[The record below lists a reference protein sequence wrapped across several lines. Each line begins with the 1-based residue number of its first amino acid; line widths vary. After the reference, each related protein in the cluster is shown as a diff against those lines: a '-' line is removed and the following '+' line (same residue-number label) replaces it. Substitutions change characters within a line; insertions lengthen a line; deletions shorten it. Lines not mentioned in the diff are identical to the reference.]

1 MADAKLVKRLRQGS
15 DVWNAWRERR
25 NTDVRLNLSGTNLN
39 RADLSETNLRRADLS
54 GAVLSG
60 ARLETTTF
68 DNIDLQ
74 DYQSPWEARQ
84 GIREYLTYSNQ

>member
-25 NTDVRLNLSGTNLN
+25 NTDVRLNL
-39 RADLSETNLRRADLS
+39 
-54 GAVLSG
+54 
-60 ARLETTTF
+60 TTTF